1 MTIDFIRGMASG
13 LLLAMAAV
21 AAIWFILDRIRGR
34 HARPLAEQIVDGLF
48 WLAIRLGALAQAAD
62 RGLLRYR
69 QVREELVAGPKPEY
83 LEATNA

>member
-1 MTIDFIRGMASG
+1 MTIDFIRGMSSG

-21 AAIWFILDRIRGR
+21 AAIWYVIDRNRGR
-34 HARPLAEQIVDGLF
+34 HARPLAERIVDWLF
-48 WLAIRLGALAQAAD
+48 WFAIRVSALAQAAD

-83 LEATNA
+83 SEAS